1 MLLSGSH
8 ALSHAAR
15 IRLGVMLL
23 MALGSVNSSTAQFVT
38 PIPRP
43 PSDSVLQVERNQ
55 AQFYRSL
62 PPATQDSIRH
72 RKLDT
77 LRIGALR
84 DAFCADTSGKGSRP
98 LCESSLNT
106 ERIAADTSLKPQSHT
121 TTLLKFRPPLSH
133 DRWALVDYLQASA
146 GPDGTALFSRFAANV
161 SDDEA
166 YVTTD
171 IISGLAGRVMFGIT
185 YAAVVVKDETGN
197 TDVEQRAIESQKA
210 NIIRM
215 INNGGT
221 VSARL
226 QLPLFAVSGPT
237 GQTASSVYSTM
248 GLVGPTGN
256 TDSLRFATTIVGE
269 LVTARSIRD
278 FGLSS
283 AVLGEVILG
292 GRFGYALSE
301 AELIRGTGDKG
312 FPFAQFVFGLLQNDK
327 ISLSL
332 LYTHA
337 FEERYRGFAPKLTAN
352 FAAVR

>member
-1 MLLSGSH
+1 MSQNG
-8 ALSHAAR
+8 
-15 IRLGVMLL
+15 
-23 MALGSVNSSTAQFVT
+23 
-38 PIPRP
+38 
-43 PSDSVLQVERNQ
+43 
-55 AQFYRSL
+55 
-62 PPATQDSIRH
+62 
-72 RKLDT
+72 
-77 LRIGALR
+77 
-84 DAFCADTSGKGSRP
+84 
-98 LCESSLNT
+98 
-106 ERIAADTSLKPQSHT
+106 AADSLKPQSHT
-121 TTLLKFRPPLSH
+121 TTLLRFRPPLSH
-133 DRWALVDYLQASA
+133 DRWDLVDYLQASA
-146 GPDGTALFSRFAANV
+146 GPDGTAFFSRFAANV

-197 TDVEQRAIESQKA
+197 TDAEHRAIESQKA
-210 NIIRM
+210 NVIRM

-256 TDSLRFATTIVGE
+256 TDSLRFATAIVGE

-292 GRFGYALSE
+292 GRIGYALSE
-301 AELIRGTGDKG
+301 AELLGGTGDKG

-332 LYTHA
+332 LYTYA